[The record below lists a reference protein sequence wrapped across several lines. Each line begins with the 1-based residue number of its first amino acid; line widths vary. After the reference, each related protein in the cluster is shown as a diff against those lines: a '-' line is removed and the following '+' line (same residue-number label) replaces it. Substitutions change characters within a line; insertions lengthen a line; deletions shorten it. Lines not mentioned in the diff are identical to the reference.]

1 MLCPDETPEFE
12 SLYRDYRRFVLHT
25 LARHG
30 IAEAQREDAAQEVFV
45 VVHRRWH
52 DRDPRPS
59 KTRSWLYG
67 IARRVAATH
76 RRSLRRREHYQSRI
90 PERTPARDPEQLVD
104 DLRDHQAMCR
114 AIAEL
119 EGDKRRVYD
128 LVSDERSGPEI
139 AATLGVPLNTV
150 YSRLR
155 LARGQIV
162 REARRIRQAA

>member
-1 MLCPDETPEFE
+1 MIRSDKHTEFE
-12 SLYRDYRRFVLHT
+12 LLYRAYRRFVLHV

-30 IAEAQREDAAQEVFV
+30 VAEAQREDVAQEVFV
-45 VVHRRWH
+45 VVHRRWQ
-52 DRDPRPS
+52 DRDPCPCR
-59 KTRSWLYG
+59 TRSWLYG

-90 PERTPARDPEQLVD
+90 PERTPPRDPEQIID
-104 DLRDHQAMCR
+104 ALRDHLAMR
-114 AIAEL
+114 AAITGL
-119 EGDKRRVYD
+119 EGDKRQVFE
-128 LVSDERSGPEI
+128 LVANEHSGPEI

-162 REARRIRQAA
+162 REARRLRQAA